1 MAEIKDFNRNPYL
14 EKGKMSKKGI
24 LSFGAS
30 KNDKSDQADDKNQK
44 SMDSRIARYRHLKIY
59 TVLIVLAIL
68 AVLLFVFYIS
78 WKRKVY
84 VDYEVLQQIEWT
96 KSSDARCRNLSG
108 MLFTYSND
116 GMSCA
121 DTKGKV
127 IWNQTYEMQNPII
140 RTCKKTVAVGD
151 YNGRSIY
158 ISNTQENLGVVE
170 TTMPIR
176 DFSVSSNGIVAAV
189 LDDSTVTEI
198 SLFSSTGESGKPLA
212 SFKTTMSKSGY
223 PVAID
228 ISDDGTQVAVS
239 YIKAENG
246 ALSSSIGFYN
256 FDAVGQ
262 NYTDNLVSGYGY
274 TDAVVPLIQFMDND
288 TVFAVAD
295 NRLMFFKG
303 RQKPESISETLISEE
318 IQSIFY
324 DENHVGLVFFNST
337 GETTYRMEIYDTN
350 AKKTGEIA
358 FNTDYTDIVFDA
370 KSIIIRNDSECVI
383 YDWDNRLKFEGT
395 FTERVLCL
403 LPIGNISRYTLVT
416 DKEIQLIELQ

>member
-1 MAEIKDFNRNPYL
+1 MAEIKDFSR
-14 EKGKMSKKGI
+14 
-24 LSFGAS
+24 
-30 KNDKSDQADDKNQK
+30 DDKNQK

-59 TVLIVLAIL
+59 TVLIILALL
-68 AVLLFVFYIS
+68 AVLIFGLYIS
-78 WKRKVY
+78 WKTKLY
-84 VDYEVLQQIEWT
+84 IDYEVLQQTEWT
-96 KSSDARCRNLSG
+96 KSSDSKCMNLAG
-108 MLFTYSND
+108 TLFTYSND
-116 GMSCA
+116 GMSCT
-121 DTKGKV
+121 DTRGKV

-158 ISNTQENLGVVE
+158 ISNTQGNLGVVE

-189 LDDSTVTEI
+189 LDDSTVTAI
-198 SLFSSTGESGKPLA
+198 YLYSSTGDLLV
-212 SFKTTMSKSGY
+212 SFTTTMSKSGY
-223 PVAID
+223 PIAID

-256 FDAVGQ
+256 FGAVGQ
-262 NYTDNLVSGYGY
+262 NYTDNLVGGYGY
-274 TDAVVPLIQFMDND
+274 AGAVVPLIQFMDND
-288 TVFAVAD
+288 AVFAVAD

-303 RQKPESISETLISEE
+303 RQKPENISDTLISEE

-350 AKKTGEIA
+350 AKKAGEIA
-358 FNTDYTDIVFDA
+358 FDTNYTDIVFDTA
-370 KSIIIRNDSECVI
+370 SIIIRNDNECVI

-395 FTERVLCL
+395 FTEHILCL
-403 LPIGNISRYTLVT
+403 LPMGNISRYTVVT
-416 DKEIQLIELQ
+416 DKEIQMIELQ

>member
-1 MAEIKDFNRNPYL
+1 MAEIKDFSR
-14 EKGKMSKKGI
+14 
-24 LSFGAS
+24 
-30 KNDKSDQADDKNQK
+30 DDKNQK

-59 TVLIVLAIL
+59 TVLIILVLL
-68 AVLLFVFYIS
+68 AVLIFGLYIS
-78 WKRKVY
+78 WKTKLY
-84 VDYEVLQQIEWT
+84 IDYEVLQQTEWT
-96 KSSDARCRNLSG
+96 KSSDSKCMNLAG
-108 MLFTYSND
+108 TLFTYSND
-116 GMSCA
+116 GMSCT
-121 DTKGKV
+121 DTRGKV

-158 ISNTQENLGVVE
+158 ISNTQGNLGVVE

-189 LDDSTVTEI
+189 LDDSTVTAI
-198 SLFSSTGESGKPLA
+198 YLYSSTGDLLV
-212 SFKTTMSKSGY
+212 SFTTTMSKSGY
-223 PVAID
+223 PIAID

-256 FDAVGQ
+256 FGAVGQ
-262 NYTDNLVSGYGY
+262 NYTDNLVGGYGY
-274 TDAVVPLIQFMDND
+274 AGAVVPLIQFMDND
-288 TVFAVAD
+288 AVFAVAD

-303 RQKPESISETLISEE
+303 RQKPENISDTLISEE

-358 FNTDYTDIVFDA
+358 FDTNYTDIVFDTA
-370 KSIIIRNDSECVI
+370 SIIIRNDNECVI

-395 FTERVLCL
+395 FTEHILCL
-403 LPIGNISRYTLVT
+403 LPMGNISRYTVVT
-416 DKEIQLIELQ
+416 DKEIQMIELQ